1 MTLLFLMLLLVAPY
15 LMLTLLGRWI
25 PRMKM
30 APSKRAKVGLS
41 LFFVVTAL
49 AHFNTTEEMAEMI
62 PSSVPYR
69 AELSYVTG
77 ILELLGAIGVW
88 IQHFERLMGFL
99 IVVML
104 IGLLPANYACAYV

>member
-62 PSSVPYR
+62 PSSVPYLV
-69 AELSYVTG
+69 ELIYFTG
-77 ILELLGAIGVW
+77 ILELLGAIGVL
-88 IQHFERLMGFL
+88 ILRFERLMGFL
-99 IVVML
+99 FIVLFIDFFVV
-104 IGLLPANYACAYV
+104 N